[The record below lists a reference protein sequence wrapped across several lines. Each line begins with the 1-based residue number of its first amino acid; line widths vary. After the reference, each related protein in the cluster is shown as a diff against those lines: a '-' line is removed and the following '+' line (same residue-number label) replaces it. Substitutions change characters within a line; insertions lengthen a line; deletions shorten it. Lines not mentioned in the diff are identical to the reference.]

1 MDSSAASQLL
11 YLKIASYSIVS
22 RIRHLMVTV
31 KGPYWI
37 LSSQPDLISIYDAH
51 IILQQTIILPH
62 GVFLLYLVQPPY
74 SIPRKEGKRE
84 RQKKKKK
91 LLQIIDGLMMWK
103 YFSLTMIND
112 MEIPLSNFPREPTQM
127 LPLWWLYPISF
138 SFSFYILVLA
148 PFFFV

>member
-37 LSSQPDLISIYDAH
+37 RSSQPDLISIYDAH

-62 GVFLLYLVQPPY
+62 MVCSCCIWFSHPTRSL
-74 SIPRKEGKRE
+74 EKRE
-84 RQKKKKK
+84 KGKGKKNKKV
-91 LLQIIDGLMMWK
+91 LQIIDELMFIHLMK
-103 YFSLTMIND
+103 TFFINHD
-112 MEIPLSNFPREPTQM
+112 K
-127 LPLWWLYPISF
+127 
-138 SFSFYILVLA
+138 
-148 PFFFV
+148 

>member
-74 SIPRKEGKRE
+74 PIPRKERKRE
-84 RQKKKKK
+84 KKKV
-91 LLQIIDGLMMWK
+91 LQIIDELMFIHLMK
-103 YFSLTMIND
+103 I
-112 MEIPLSNFPREPTQM
+112 
-127 LPLWWLYPISF
+127 
-138 SFSFYILVLA
+138 
-148 PFFFV
+148 FFIDHDK